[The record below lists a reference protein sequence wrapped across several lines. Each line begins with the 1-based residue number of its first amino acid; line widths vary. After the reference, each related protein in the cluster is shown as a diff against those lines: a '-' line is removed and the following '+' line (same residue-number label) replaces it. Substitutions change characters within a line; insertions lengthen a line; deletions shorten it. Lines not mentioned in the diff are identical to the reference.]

1 FLSDTDL
8 EIEACAVD
16 SEMNVL
22 ICGASSMGEDSTWI
36 PCIRVVK
43 TDSFGHLIWERC
55 FVGWSANFEPT
66 MRIVELPDGE
76 MMVAFV
82 DYWPALTTPTLL
94 RLSANGDSL
103 SSYQFPL
110 PLDWFSQRGQFA
122 LDQEGVLHFM
132 AFEYEMGAQNPED
145 RLHWIQFATNSEII
159 AEIFSYTDASG
170 LIYAAPMQDGM
181 LAAGIVWETGVSN
194 TDLLVARAAPSGDWQ
209 YVAQIEMPSHQ
220 SLRGIFPASD
230 SAYALFGTY
239 SGDESLSDPAIYFI
253 GDDGPG
259 TYIYSVT
266 PHLDFGVVPLDE
278 TGSITVQLHLTGDTS
293 AIITDFTIAE
303 NYATSLHLP
312 DTIYSDVPFE
322 FLIGFRPTERRIYVD
337 TLRIFSAATNSEL
350 IIPMRGQAPFPVLTL
365 DSELL
370 DFHWVHLG
378 DSALEQFNLYNTG
391 TDTLF
396 VQEFNE
402 HPPFYLDS
410 VGPFIILAGD
420 SFDLQFTF
428 HPSEM
433 GLYEHWLRFESN
445 DPEELDS
452 VRLLGRCVSPNDAED
467 VPEIPRDFK
476 LHSAYPN
483 PFNSTTT
490 LRFDLPRAFHV
501 KLTLYNLAGQ
511 EVAVLLDSP
520 MYAGAH
526 TVSLNSEAL
535 ASGLYF
541 AHLVAGE
548 NVATQKLVLLK

>member
-1 FLSDTDL
+1 VGTWQYYFRLNMPSTQQGHAIAFIRNKL
-8 EIEACAVD
+8 V
-16 SEMNVL
+16 VL
-22 ICGASSMGEDSTWI
+22 GGDWLGGGGAS
-36 PCIRVVK
+36 
-43 TDSFGHLIWERC
+43 
-55 FVGWSANFEPT
+55 PT
-66 MRIVELPDGE
+66 V
-76 MMVAFV
+76 F
-82 DYWPALTTPTLL
+82 
-94 RLSANGDSL
+94 
-103 SSYQFPL
+103 
-110 PLDWFSQRGQFA
+110 
-122 LDQEGVLHFM
+122 
-132 AFEYEMGAQNPED
+132 
-145 RLHWIQFATNSEII
+145 
-159 AEIFSYTDASG
+159 
-170 LIYAAPMQDGM
+170 
-181 LAAGIVWETGVSN
+181 
-194 TDLLVARAAPSGDWQ
+194 
-209 YVAQIEMPSHQ
+209 
-220 SLRGIFPASD
+220 
-230 SAYALFGTY
+230 
-239 SGDESLSDPAIYFI
+239 FI
-253 GDDGPG
+253 GDDGQAG
-259 TYIYSVT
+259 YLYSSP
-266 PHLDFGVVPLDE
+266 PHLDFGVVPLEE

-293 AIITDFTIAE
+293 AVITDVMLPE

-337 TLRIFSAATNSEL
+337 TLRIFSTALNTEL
-350 IIPMRGQAPFPVLTL
+350 VIPLRGQAPFPVLTL
-365 DSELL
+365 ESELL